1 MTPET
6 EPSCSSTS
14 VSSSSSSSTSVS
26 GSSSTSGSGRGSC
39 SSSGIQQNPWK
50 RLPPDI
56 MNIVL
61 EYQGYHIFRNGKYMR
76 QLDVTSTKY
85 KALYEIPRIEPIQ
98 PGDYINSVNG
108 LIQYTT
114 LYGGCECTFMRSTP
128 ETDTTPK
135 KVTRYTLSNYVYDD
149 VTRWV
154 MNVREIEYP
163 MTKPNQTTTGSSRI
177 LKKGRIVWT
186 QKYHIET
193 VLPTNSWSSMIPS
206 IEFIM

>member
-1 MTPET
+1 MTSDATALSDSIQIFCNKLPT
-6 EPSCSSTS
+6 EICNT
-14 VSSSSSSSTSVS
+14 
-26 GSSSTSGSGRGSC
+26 
-39 SSSGIQQNPWK
+39 I
-50 RLPPDI
+50 
-56 MNIVL
+56 L
-61 EYQGYHIFRNGKYMR
+61 EYQGYYKFRNGKYMR

-163 MTKPNQTTTGSSRI
+163 ITKPNQTTTGGSRI
-177 LKKGRIVWT
+177 IKKGRIVWT

-193 VLPTNSWSSMIPS
+193 VLPTKSGISMNPS